1 MKKHFL
7 ILIILLSLVIS
18 VSARI
23 DEAVMFDQLDSTTT
37 CEDMNVRLD
46 YWAIERNKNPESKG
60 YAIVYEGK
68 YFRDV
73 SNDNEKRKLK
83 AFLPTFGESAFRTNL
98 MMKYMFKVRKNSKQN
113 FIFIDGGFRKNFSV
127 ELYISPNSAPP
138 PKPSP
143 TLENIKYR
151 KGNPQFKCDDF

>member
-1 MKKHFL
+1 MKKQIL
-7 ILIILLSLVIS
+7 ILLISLSFVSS

-37 CEDMNVRLD
+37 CEDLKARLD
-46 YWAIERNKNPESKG
+46 YWAIERNKNPESIG

-68 YFRDV
+68 YFKDV
-73 SNDNEKRKLK
+73 SGRNEKRKLK

-98 MMKYMFKVRKNSKQN
+98 MMEYMFAIRKNSKQK

-127 ELYISPNSAPP
+127 ELYILPNDAPP
-138 PKPSP
+138 PRPSP
-143 TLENIKYR
+143 TLEEIKYR
-151 KGNPQFKCDDF
+151 KGNPHFECEH